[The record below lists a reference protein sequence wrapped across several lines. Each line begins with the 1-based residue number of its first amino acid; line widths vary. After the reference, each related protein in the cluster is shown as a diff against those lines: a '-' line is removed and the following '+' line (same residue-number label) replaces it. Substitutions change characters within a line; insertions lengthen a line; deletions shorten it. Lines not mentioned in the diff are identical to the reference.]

1 MDRKKIYLFLCV
13 LGVVLPYSQIVPW
26 ISQNG
31 WNAASFFRL
40 LFANGVSG
48 ACVLDVL
55 VTSAIVV
62 VFIVVEGET
71 LGDAPHLAAPR
82 GSTGAGRS
90 FCSADVSLSARTRI
104 RRSRIGGGTALK
116 QFRMKSARKYER
128 SSNYLGV
135 APA

>member
-1 MDRKKIYLFLCV
+1 MHRKGIYLFLCV

-31 WNAASFFRL
+31 WNTAFFFRL

-62 VFIVVEGET
+62 VFIVVEGRR
-71 LGDAPHLAAPR
+71 LGM
-82 GSTGAGRS
+82 
-90 FCSADVSLSARTRI
+90 RTFWLPLV
-104 RRSRIGGGTALK
+104 GLPA
-116 QFRMKSARKYER
+116 
-128 SSNYLGV
+128 LGV
-135 APA
+135 PFVLPMFLYLRERALEGAATAARP